1 MQSFLNRS
9 IKAVIQE
16 HPEVG
21 QILDEFEIGCAP
33 CSVGDCL
40 LKDIVEIH
48 NLSPED
54 ERLLMARIAG
64 AISPGEKIE
73 LPAVERKKPA
83 GPKELKYSPPV
94 KKLVEEHKLIKRCLA
109 LIPRLIENLE
119 LDSEPDRELIQN
131 TVDFIRNYADRF
143 HHAKEEDILF
153 KYLDENLDILKVMYE
168 DHETGR
174 AHVRAVLAGVEQR
187 DAGAVRE
194 HLSAYRELLT
204 QHIKKEDEIL
214 YPWMDRAFST
224 SQVGEL
230 YSRFGEV
237 DQQFGEAPRKYG
249 EFIQNLEERYCGGRT
264 AGAAG

>member
-1 MQSFLNRS
+1 MQSFLNQS
-9 IKAVIQE
+9 IKAVIRDY
-16 HPEVG
+16 PEVG

-64 AISPGEKIE
+64 VISPGEKIE

-109 LIPRLIENLE
+109 LIPRLLE
-119 LDSEPDRELIQN
+119 YLDLQSEADRELVLGA
-131 TVDFIRNYADRF
+131 VDFIRNYADRF

-153 KYLDENLDILKVMYE
+153 KYFDENLDILKVMHQE
-168 DHETGR
+168 HETGR
-174 AHVRAVLAGVEQR
+174 AHVRAVLAGVEER
-187 DAGAVRE
+187 DSGVVRE
-194 HLSAYRELLT
+194 HLDAYRELLKE
-204 QHIKKEDEIL
+204 HIKKEDEIL
-214 YPWMDRAFST
+214 YPWMDRSFST

-237 DQQFGEAPRKYG
+237 DRQFGEAPQKYG
-249 EFIQNLEERYCGGRT
+249 AFIQGLEERFCGGRI
-264 AGAAG
+264 AG